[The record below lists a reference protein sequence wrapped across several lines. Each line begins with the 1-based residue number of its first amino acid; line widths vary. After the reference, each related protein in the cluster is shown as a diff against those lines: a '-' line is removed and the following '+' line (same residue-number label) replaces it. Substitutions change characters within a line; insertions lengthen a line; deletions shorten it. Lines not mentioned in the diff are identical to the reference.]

1 VASITA
7 GFVVQASG
15 ADSPQLVLRKDTH
28 LVYYLLI
35 LVLVMVVFSK
45 VQSNRRRKHADT
57 LADSIRPG
65 ARVMTTAGIYGIIV
79 EIETDT
85 IVIEI
90 SEGVDVRF
98 AKAAVVKV
106 VPDLVDDLDEADG
119 EDADDGQGDHLTDAE
134 LHAELDAL
142 DPPRAEGDG
151 APKPGAGPI
160 DRLSKRRNSPTAN
173 EAQDDGKSARETPRD
188 LGRDLGHEPGTGPVP
203 TS

>member
-1 VASITA
+1 M
-7 GFVVQASG
+7 
-15 ADSPQLVLRKDTH
+15 
-28 LVYYLLI
+28 YYLLI
-35 LVLVMVVFSK
+35 LVLVMVAFSK

-57 LADSIRPG
+57 LATAIRPG
-65 ARVMTTAGIYGIIV
+65 ARVVTTAGIYGIVV
-79 EIETDT
+79 EIEADT

-106 VPDLVDDLDEADG
+106 VPDLVDDLDELDELDG
-119 EDADDGQGDHLTDAE
+119 EAAVGHVTDAD

-142 DPPRAEGDG
+142 DGQRAEGDT
-151 APKPGAGPI
+151 APDPSAGPI
-160 DRLSKRRNSPTAN
+160 DRLSKRRNSPTTN